1 MPVAFPWLRAAPY
14 LAILLLIGFIAFQGS
29 RIDGLKGKLET
40 CESNRAAD
48 QSAYRAAQAEAKA
61 KNLEDVR
68 KQETEWKA
76 ANNETVRDL
85 HSRLELLRRELRKG
99 TPAPQGHSGSAGVPQ
114 AGGEPGTP
122 EEARVCLAPD
132 EFLRAAENEERH
144 DQLITLIERLIQGGS
159 ER

>member
-1 MPVAFPWLRAAPY
+1 MNLALALKLGPWI
-14 LAILLLIGFIAFQGS
+14 AILALLGILAVQS
-29 RIDGLKGKLET
+29 DRIDGLKGKVET
-40 CESNRAAD
+40 CQANRAAD

-132 EFLRAAENEERH
+132 EFLRAAESEERH
-144 DQLITLIERLIQGGS
+144 DQLITLIERLLNPS
-159 ER
+159 